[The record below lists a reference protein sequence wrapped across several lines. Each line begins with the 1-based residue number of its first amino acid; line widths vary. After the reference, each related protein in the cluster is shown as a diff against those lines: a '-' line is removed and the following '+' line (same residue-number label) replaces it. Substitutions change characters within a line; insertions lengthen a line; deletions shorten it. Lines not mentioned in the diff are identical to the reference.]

1 MLRLSSEGIVLTVF
15 TPLDAFGI
23 TYEDSSGNRHL
34 PMATY
39 MGIPA
44 YTSLCR
50 PTEDYTSGGFHYSI
64 SPIPDGDTR
73 SMST

>member
-1 MLRLSSEGIVLTVF
+1 MVGTGCGWWLSDSSGLADT
-15 TPLDAFGI
+15 
-23 TYEDSSGNRHL
+23 SSGNRHL

-50 PTEDYTSGGFHYSI
+50 PTEDYISGGFHYSI
-64 SPIPDGDTR
+64 SLIPDVGTPAF
-73 SMST
+73 